1 MFMEKIIKCRRISK
15 GHAYGPV
22 LITKDALSFLGGVNP
37 DTGIIIDSNHE
48 LYGKKISDQI
58 LIIPSGKGSTV
69 GSYIIYQMYKNNTAP
84 LALIAIEAE
93 PIIATGAIMAGIP
106 MVDQPQEPLYDI
118 LEEGDM
124 VNLDADNG
132 LLKIE
137 NK

>member
-1 MFMEKIIKCRRISK
+1 MNYM
-15 GHAYGPV
+15 
-22 LITKDALSFLGGVNP
+22 
-37 DTGIIIDSNHE
+37 
-48 LYGKKISDQI
+48 GKKISDQI

-106 MVDQPQEPLYDI
+106 MVDQPQAPLYDI

-124 VNLDADNG
+124 VDLDADNG

-137 NK
+137 NKWYVH

>member
-1 MFMEKIIKCRRISK
+1 MEKIIKCRRISK
-15 GHAYGPV
+15 GQAYGPV

-58 LIIPSGKGSTV
+58 LVIPSGKGSTV

-124 VNLDADNG
+124 VDLDADNG